1 MTLMQNMLLLYN
13 AILSLCLVTI
23 RFLASLYHYVY
34 VQISNCLVQVCKDDL
49 ESYCTN
55 KRKEPDHFW
64 SHLAEAILSEAGK
77 TSCTKEHPLIAK
89 LNTCLTL
96 STAYKEMLSHL
107 KDTLLQQQHGT
118 FGLSTNMGPSLTRNA
133 IVRLSNASTANSK
146 KTAHPS
152 NKGQS
157 LLNSDSNSSSSIT
170 SNSTPGISLHN
181 MDMIMSDFNAFSARV
196 LKILDVISTLAQFR
210 QLNSCGK
217 LEGLPRIAG
226 LWTLPLEA
234 EMGQEESSFLDSGH
248 SWGGVA
254 QEGEGNSLKD
264 KVEGAG
270 SVSDITMATP
280 NYLEQLVSQTVRQQG
295 EGGLSYGG
303 PLPSLKEESTAG
315 SSSVRSSSVI
325 TGKSQG
331 AVYEQCNLP

>member
-1 MTLMQNMLLLYN
+1 
-13 AILSLCLVTI
+13 
-23 RFLASLYHYVY
+23 
-34 VQISNCLVQVCKDDL
+34 
-49 ESYCTN
+49 
-55 KRKEPDHFW
+55 
-64 SHLAEAILSEAGK
+64 
-77 TSCTKEHPLIAK
+77 
-89 LNTCLTL
+89 
-96 STAYKEMLSHL
+96 
-107 KDTLLQQQHGT
+107 
-118 FGLSTNMGPSLTRNA
+118 MGPSLTRNA

-157 LLNSDSNSSSSIT
+157 LLISDSNSSSSIT

-196 LKILDVISTLAQFR
+196 LKILDVISTLSQFR
-210 QLNSCGK
+210 QLNICGK
-217 LEGLPRIAG
+217 LEGLPRIAS

-234 EMGQEESSFLDSGH
+234 EMGRDEESSFLDSGH
-248 SWGGVA
+248 SWGGVG
-254 QEGEGNSLKD
+254 QEGEGNSLKG
-264 KVEGAG
+264 KGEGAG
-270 SVSDITMATP
+270 SVSDITMTTP
-280 NYLEQLVSQTVRQQG
+280 DYLQQLVSQSVRQQG

-331 AVYEQCNLP
+331 AVYEQCSLP